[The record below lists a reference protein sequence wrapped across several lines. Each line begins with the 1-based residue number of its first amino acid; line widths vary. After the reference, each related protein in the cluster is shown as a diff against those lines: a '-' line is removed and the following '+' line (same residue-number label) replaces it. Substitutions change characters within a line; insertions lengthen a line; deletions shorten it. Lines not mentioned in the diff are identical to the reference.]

1 MSASYDFTQ
10 SNDSHRFSTTQ
21 TLTMRVSLP
30 AISTMS
36 VDLIPTETTPKSIA
50 IVRNEDT
57 NNNVVHVE
65 SHTYRTV
72 IVHILAHFNP
82 RLAAFHMPVSSLS
95 MLNPGV
101 RAPLEVSAIVFNAQ
115 RDKVLLLQRVHAPNA
130 WELPSCGIMDGEKTA
145 LHAVVRTVHQCSY
158 VTPFQQSIQEHM
170 ERTTG

>member
-1 MSASYDFTQ
+1 
-10 SNDSHRFSTTQ
+10 
-21 TLTMRVSLP
+21 
-30 AISTMS
+30 MS